1 MATPDLRA
9 HWTLDPEVRFLNH
22 GSFGACPRAV
32 LDHQQAWRDR
42 MEREPVA
49 FLARALYAELDAA
62 RDALARFLGCAGAGL
77 AFVTNATTG
86 VNAVLRSLKL
96 DPGDELV
103 ITNHGYNACNNA
115 VRFVCERSGA
125 VVREA
130 RIPFPIHS
138 PDQAVAAIEAV
149 LGPRTKLAVIDH
161 ITSPTGLVLP
171 IPAIAEALAARGVDL
186 LVDGAHAPGQLDLD
200 LDALGVA
207 YYTGNCHKWLCTPK
221 GAAFLYV
228 REDRRAQ
235 VRPLTISHGANMARP
250 GHTRLQDEFDWPGT
264 HDPSAWLSVPFA
276 IDYLATLVPGGWP
289 ELRAHNRGLA
299 LAARDRLCAT
309 LGVAPPAP
317 DEMIANLAALPLP
330 PATAGEPASAFA
342 PDPLQLRLFEVH
354 RIEVPIVSWPRPP
367 ARLLRISA
375 QLYNDLADYE
385 ALISALG
392 REGALA

>member
-1 MATPDLRA
+1 
-9 HWTLDPEVRFLNH
+9 
-22 GSFGACPRAV
+22 
-32 LDHQQAWRDR
+32 